1 MSSLVKKTIQ
11 GNQYYYIVDS
21 KRVGGKPTHVNQVYL
36 GPVKEVLERLK
47 EGAGATGPVSSAVLE
62 FGAVAALYDLAERLG
77 VVPLMDELSGK
88 RRQGL
93 SVGTYLLL
101 AALNRALA
109 PTSKKGLA
117 DWHAKTIL
125 SRWMPCGKQQLSSQR
140 FWDHMK
146 YWTDEAMEAF
156 ERRFTAQLVERC
168 RLPTQCVV
176 YDATNFITYIDT
188 RNPKADVA
196 QRGHSKERR
205 GDLRIVGLSL
215 LVSSEEEIPLFYEVY
230 EGNRPD
236 AKQFSAVVERLRER
250 YAQVFGQE
258 ADVTLVFDR
267 GNNSQGNLDLLA
279 QEARPFHYVG
289 GLRQD
294 QCREVLSVPKSRYEA
309 LDGEE
314 FGGATAYRTEMALLG
329 RRLTVVATH
338 NPELLEGQRQGVLIA
353 REKCRQALV
362 AQQERIRRWETGE
375 WRGGNAPTR
384 ESCEKNVA
392 DILKGQYMNPLFRIA
407 WSDAGRYPTFD
418 FEMPE
423 EALAELEES
432 TLGKTVLYTDQHGWS
447 NERIVRAYRAAWRVE
462 RVFRQMKSSDH
473 LSVRPMWHWT
483 DPMIRVHVFCCV
495 LAYRLCCLLRRELK
509 EKGVDMS
516 LDRLL
521 DVLGEKRQLVHYYP
535 RKRGLK
541 ETYSLSDASEESDR
555 LVELLDLK
563 RYQLG

>member
-1 MSSLVKKTIQ
+1 MSSLIKKSIQ

-21 KRVGGKPTHVNQVYL
+21 KRVDGKPTHVNQIYL
-36 GPVKEVLERLK
+36 GPVKEVLEKLK
-47 EGAGATGPVSSAVLE
+47 EGAGATSPVSSTVLE
-62 FGAVAALYDLAERLG
+62 FGAVAALYDIAERLA

-125 SRWMPCGKQQLSSQR
+125 SRLLPCGKQQLSSQR

-146 YWTDEAMEAF
+146 YWTDEAMETF
-156 ERRFTAQLVERC
+156 ERRFTAQLVERYG
-168 RLPTQCVV
+168 LPTRCVV

-188 RNPKADVA
+188 MNPKADVA

-236 AKQFSAVVERLRER
+236 AKQFSVVVERLRQR
-250 YAQVFGQE
+250 YAETFGQE
-258 ADVTLVFDR
+258 AEITLVFDR
-267 GNNSQGNLDLLA
+267 GNNSQENLDLLA
-279 QEARPFHYVG
+279 QEERPFHYVG
-289 GLRQD
+289 GLRHD
-294 QCREVLSVPKSRYEA
+294 QCREVLAVPKSQYET
-309 LDGEE
+309 LDGKE
-314 FGGATAYRTEMALLG
+314 FGGTTAYRTEMNLLG

-338 NPELLEGQRQGVLIA
+338 NPELLEGQRQGVLLS

-362 AQQERIRRWETGE
+362 AQQERILRWETGE
-375 WRGGNAPTR
+375 WRCGHAPTR

-392 DILKGQYMNPLFRIA
+392 DILKSQNMKTLFRIE
-407 WSDAGRYPTFD
+407 WSHTGRYPSFTFA
-418 FEMPE
+418 MPD

-432 TLGKTVLYTDQHGWS
+432 SLGKTILYTDQHGWS
-447 NERIVRAYRAAWRVE
+447 NEQIVHAYRSAWRIE
-462 RVFRQMKSSDH
+462 GVFRQMKSPEH

-483 DPMIRVHVFCCV
+483 SPMIRVHVFCCV

-509 EKGVDMS
+509 AKGVDLS
-516 LDRLL
+516 LDQLL
-521 DVLGEKRQLVHYYP
+521 DLLGEKRQLVHYYQ

-541 ETYSLSDASEESDR
+541 ETYSMSESSEETDR
-555 LVELLDLK
+555 LLGLLDLQ